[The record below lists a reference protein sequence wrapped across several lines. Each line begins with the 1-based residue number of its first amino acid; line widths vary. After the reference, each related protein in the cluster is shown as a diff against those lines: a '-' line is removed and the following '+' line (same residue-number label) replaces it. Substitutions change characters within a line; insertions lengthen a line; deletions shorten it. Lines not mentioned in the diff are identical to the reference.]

1 MGDILKRLEKIEMII
16 SEERLA
22 KVAYE
27 AFKEATPIKTGNA
40 KRSTSLS
47 GNSILAG
54 YPYAGILEA
63 GKSKQAPKG
72 MIEPTI
78 KAIQDYIKKELK

>member
-1 MGDILKRLEKIEMII
+1 MSDILKRLQKIEMTL

-22 KVAYE
+22 KVAYA

-40 KRSTSLS
+40 KRSTTLS

-54 YPYAGILEA
+54 YPYAGALEA

-78 KAIQDYIKKELK
+78 KAIRDYIKKELR